1 MYEFITGDIV
11 EKTPTY
17 VILETS
23 NIGYLINISLFT
35 YTHLPGQNPCQLFMH
50 QIIREDAH
58 ILFGFISREEREI
71 FRQLISVSGIGANT
85 ARLILS
91 SLSPVEIEQAIRNGD
106 VLLMQS
112 IKGIGAK
119 SAQRII
125 VDLKDRIT
133 TASDLDQLF
142 HPQRNTMK
150 DEALSALV
158 NLGFTKSTVDKVL
171 DRILGGSENLTVE
184 ELIKDALK
192 KL

>member
-1 MYEFITGDIV
+1 
-11 EKTPTY
+11 
-17 VILETS
+17 
-23 NIGYLINISLFT
+23 
-35 YTHLPGQNPCQLFMH
+35 
-50 QIIREDAH
+50 
-58 ILFGFISREEREI
+58 
-71 FRQLISVSGIGANT
+71 
-85 ARLILS
+85 
-91 SLSPVEIEQAIRNGD
+91 
-106 VLLMQS
+106 MQS

-133 TASDLDQLF
+133 TASEMDQLI

-171 DRILGGSENLTVE
+171 DRILGGSDNLTVE